1 MSSPR
6 NPFRKIFPKGSHLS
20 SRLLSL
26 LKTFEESVA
35 EKLKS
40 LRPVDGEDVLSL
52 SWIQRAIAALSVIHS
67 DIKILL
73 TELELPVSDW
83 DEKWID
89 VYLDNSVRLLDV
101 CTALS
106 SEISR
111 LNQGNLFIRCTLH
124 NLDGGVKKF
133 VGAHS
138 SLDGWKQHLHTKNP
152 RLEKCFGI
160 LDSLTESLN
169 LPKIKNSAKGK
180 VLMRA
185 MYGVRAVT
193 IALCSIFVVAF
204 SGCVKKVKDIEI
216 PEDCFWAKSF
226 VELQDFMNKE
236 MRREKYSCEGVKTL
250 KELEGVDVSVEKL
263 YPMVKDGVLPSEDGA
278 LQHAKSDLWKKA
290 DELSQGLDTLSKEVD
305 AFFQI
310 LLTGRNA
317 LLSNLRIGSNI
328 TNQIPATINLKGQIV
343 R

>member
-1 MSSPR
+1 MNSPR

-26 LKTFEESVA
+26 LNTFEESVA

-40 LRPVDGEDVLSL
+40 LRPLDGEDVLSL
-52 SWIQRAIAALSVIHS
+52 SWMQRAIAALSVIHS
-67 DIKILL
+67 NIKALL
-73 TELELPVSDW
+73 TALELPVSDW

-124 NLDGGVKKF
+124 NVDGGAKKF
-133 VGAHS
+133 VGARS
-138 SLDGWKQHLHTKNP
+138 SLDGWKQHLNGNNL

-160 LDSLTESLN
+160 LDGLTESLN

-185 MYGVRAVT
+185 LYGVRAVT
-193 IALCSIFVVAF
+193 VSLCSIFVVAF
-204 SGCVKKVKDIEI
+204 SGSVKKLKDLEI
-216 PEDCFWAKSF
+216 PEDCIWAKAF
-226 VELQDFMNKE
+226 LDLQAFINKE
-236 MRREKYSCEGVKTL
+236 IRDKYSCGGFKTL
-250 KELEGVDVSVEKL
+250 KELEGVDISVEKL
-263 YPMVKDGVLPSEDGA
+263 YPMVKDGVVPTELGA
-278 LQHAKSDLWKKA
+278 LQDARSDLSKKA
-290 DELSQGLDTLSKEVD
+290 DQLSEGLDLLSKEVD

-310 LLTGRNA
+310 LLSGRNA
-317 LLSNLRIGSNI
+317 LLSNLRIGSKI
-328 TNQIPATINLKGQIV
+328 TNQMPASSNLKGQIV